1 MKKCYSKKAWM
12 KHKMKKMMLSYEK
25 TIPIDK
31 TQDEKIV
38 ALTKHKMKMIML
50 SYEKIKMTL
59 KNKQQEERKTQ

>member
-1 MKKCYSKKAWM
+1 
-12 KHKMKKMMLSYEK
+12 MLSYEK

-59 KNKQQEERKTQ
+59 KNKQQEEQKTR